1 MRRTAAIVML
11 TVFGAS
17 AVPAAAAEGNGATS
31 AASATAATA
40 TAERTLGADVDWS
53 LTPVKMN
60 APARGSVL
68 PALYASLAG
77 LQALDAYTTTIGL
90 TRGATEGN
98 VVMSGIAGN
107 SAALWAAKGGAT
119 FASIYAAECLWKQH
133 RRAQAIG
140 VMIASNAIM
149 AAVAAHN
156 AALVRQ
162 LR

>member
-17 AVPAAAAEGNGATS
+17 VIPAAAAEGNGATS
-31 AASATAATA
+31 AASATAAA
-40 TAERTLGADVDWS
+40 TAERPLGADVDWS
-53 LTPVKMN
+53 LTPVNMN

-77 LQALDAYTTTIGL
+77 LQALDAYTTTMGL

-98 VVMSGIAGN
+98 AVMSGIAGN
-107 SAALWAAKGGAT
+107 TAALWAAKGGAA
-119 FASIYAAECLWKQH
+119 FASIYAAEHLWKQH